1 MGKCRSKKNIASMDA
16 SYPNAAMNLSSTKGF
31 EEEAQKV
38 STTLKNLPSEF
49 AETLGYHLCRLQ
61 LSSEKLADLSTLSV
75 GTIKRYRVEEDINR
89 NLRTVVLIC
98 VGMKLHP
105 IFSYDLIR
113 KAGLCFTCSL
123 EHTAYQMLLM
133 NSQKIGTEECIEYL
147 KSIESKGEK

>member
-1 MGKCRSKKNIASMDA
+1 MGNSHSKLNIGGKDA
-16 SYPNAAMNLSSTKGF
+16 RYPNTVLSFSGLKDF
-31 EEEAQKV
+31 EAEAQKV
-38 STTLKNLPSEF
+38 SATLKSLPTEF
-49 AETLGYHLCRLQ
+49 AETLCYHLSRLQ
-61 LSSEKLADLSTLSV
+61 ISAERLSELSTLSV
-75 GTIKRYRVEEDINR
+75 GTIKRYRTEEDINR

-147 KSIESKGEK
+147 KSIESKEEK